1 MRHYS
6 FALVGLLA
14 LGGAAFAQQ
23 KAPPPPTAGTPEQLN
38 AHLAKWETEMSA
50 VKSISAECSRTDV
63 NRVRNVTTQLTG
75 EVKCLKVEAPGG
87 KVDKLALLRLVPKD
101 NPEAYEKF
109 ICTGEL
115 LYQFSPREKTIYVHK
130 LAGQVSDDN
139 FLGFLFQM
147 KAEALKKRY
156 DLTLVFPK
164 GPDDPTLQ
172 HYVYIDIKP
181 RLEADKAD
189 FQRARLVLFKASYLP
204 AQLWFEEPNGNHHTW
219 ELSKV
224 KANDPGVKPA
234 EFVAPE
240 KPAGWQVKEVK
251 RSETES
257 RPRVIRPSGP

>member
-6 FALVGLLA
+6 FALLGLLA
-14 LGGAAFAQQ
+14 FGGAFAQQ
-23 KAPPPPTAGTPEQLN
+23 AAPQPTAGTPEQLN

-63 NRVRNVTTQLTG
+63 NRVRNSNTQLSG
-75 EVKCLKVEAPGG
+75 VVKCLKVDAGGG
-87 KVDKLALLRLVPKD
+87 KVDKLALLHLIPKD
-101 NPEAYEKF
+101 NPEAFEKF
-109 ICTGEL
+109 VCTGEL

-130 LAGQVSDDN
+130 LPGQVSDDN

-147 KAEALKKRY
+147 KAEAMKKRY

-164 GPDDPTLQ
+164 GSEDPN
-172 HYVYIDIKP
+172 YVYIDIKP

-204 AQLWFEEPNGNHHTW
+204 AQLWFEEPNGNYHTW
-219 ELSKV
+219 ELKNV
-224 KANDPGVKPA
+224 KANDPAVKPA

-240 KPAGWQVKEVK
+240 KPKGWEIKEVK
-251 RSETES
+251 RTETES